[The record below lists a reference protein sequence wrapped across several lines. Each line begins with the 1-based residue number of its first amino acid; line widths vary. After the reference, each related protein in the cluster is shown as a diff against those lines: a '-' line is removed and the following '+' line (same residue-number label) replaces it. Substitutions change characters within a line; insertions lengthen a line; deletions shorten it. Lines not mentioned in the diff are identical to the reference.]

1 MPKYKFRI
9 SRRRFKFCLKVKVTK
24 YIYLHELTR
33 ITVSFSGRNNNIHLK
48 RPKLWR
54 VLSVI
59 DSPSRKSDGARG
71 FALKRFKESPFSA
84 PFRASFVFLFVF
96 FKFFFSESDLR
107 SMRFQIKTHEYVWGL
122 TITKGDVKIIP
133 ISDNIFILL
142 SQSKAEKRKKM
153 YAILLFALNLRRVWV
168 IVHSRSS
175 VRYLKIR

>member
-33 ITVSFSGRNNNIHLK
+33 ITVSFSGRNNKIHLK
-48 RPKLWR
+48 RPKLCR

-71 FALKRFKESPFSA
+71 FALKRFKESQFSA

-96 FKFFFSESDLR
+96 FKFFFFWER
-107 SMRFQIKTHEYVWGL
+107 FAKYAFPNKNTRIRMRFNYS
-122 TITKGDVKIIP
+122 KGWRKKYPDKRQYFHSAFPVK
-133 ISDNIFILL
+133 SG
-142 SQSKAEKRKKM
+142 KKKKM

>member
-33 ITVSFSGRNNNIHLK
+33 ITVSFSGRNNKIHLK
-48 RPKLWR
+48 RPKLCR

-71 FALKRFKESPFSA
+71 FALKRFKESQFSA

-107 SMRFQIKTHEYVWGL
+107 SMRFQIKTHEYLWGL

-142 SQSKAEKRKKM
+142 SQSKAEKEKNVCHPS
-153 YAILLFALNLRRVWV
+153 F
-168 IVHSRSS
+168 RS
-175 VRYLKIR
+175 

>member
-24 YIYLHELTR
+24 HIYLHELTR
-33 ITVSFSGRNNNIHLK
+33 ITVSFSGRNNKIHLK
-48 RPKLWR
+48 RPKLCR

-71 FALKRFKESPFSA
+71 FALKRFKESQFSA

-107 SMRFQIKTHEYVWGL
+107 SMRFQ
-122 TITKGDVKIIP
+122 
-133 ISDNIFILL
+133 
-142 SQSKAEKRKKM
+142 KKHTNT
-153 YAILLFALNLRRVWV
+153 YEV
-168 IVHSRSS
+168 
-175 VRYLKIR
+175 